1 MCIMGWNIFVFS
13 TVDDYWILQNEKGSK
28 SKHHKK
34 KSSRDKE
41 SSSNK
46 EEKKGKK
53 KKSSRRNNGSEG
65 HDELEEFLNSHDTAY
80 EAIWVDM

>member
-1 MCIMGWNIFVFS
+1 MFI
-13 TVDDYWILQNEKGSK
+13 DYSNLQSEKGTK
-28 SKHHKK
+28 NKHHHKK
-34 KSSRDKE
+34 KSSREKE

-80 EAIWVDM
+80 EAI